1 MQTTSSPTS
10 ATPSSDYK
18 AVPFFGW
25 SILAILFIAGSFI
38 GREVSAEDTKDVFY
52 DYGFAVTTIVYYAA
66 LVGLTFALAIPYPRT
81 PRALGLNRFRWRWV
95 AIAVGLILGVLIVS
109 VLLEPLLHGGREQG
123 LSPDEWQ
130 PEHARAFLLNGI
142 IVSTVVPFTEELFFR
157 GLGVRALQFFGG
169 ISAVVITGFVF
180 GFSHGIL
187 AALPPLVLFGIALG
201 WVRLRSDSV
210 WPGMFAH
217 GFYNGVGIRT
227 NRVVCQIS
235 PVRRALVVVL
245 FVLFVLAAPATA
257 GATIPFTAQ
266 PSAPRYGSQVM
277 LSGTA
282 EPGDVVELF

>member
-180 GFSHGIL
+180 GFSLGIL

-217 GFYNGVGIRT
+217 GFYNGVGILI
-227 NRVVCQIS
+227 VYLQ
-235 PVRRALVVVL
+235 
-245 FVLFVLAAPATA
+245 LA
-257 GATIPFTAQ
+257 
-266 PSAPRYGSQVM
+266 Y
-277 LSGTA
+277 
-282 EPGDVVELF
+282 